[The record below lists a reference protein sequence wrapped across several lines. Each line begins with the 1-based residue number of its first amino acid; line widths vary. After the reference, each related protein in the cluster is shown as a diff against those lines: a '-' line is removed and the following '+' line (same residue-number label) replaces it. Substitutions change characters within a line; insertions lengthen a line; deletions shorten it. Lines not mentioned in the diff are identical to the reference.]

1 MKILILSA
9 KDIGG
14 GAARAAY
21 RLHQG
26 LLRAGIN
33 SQMLVQNKLG
43 GDNTVIAPKSKV
55 QRGIAAIKPALDQ
68 LPLALYRDRDATINI
83 YSSQWLPNKIIDKIE
98 QINPDIINLHWVC
111 GGFMPIEA
119 LGKLKQPLVWTFHDM
134 WAFTGGCH
142 YSGECDR
149 YQQSC
154 GTCPQLGS
162 KGNWDLS
169 RWNWQ
174 RKRKAWQNLNLTV
187 VTPSKWLAN
196 CTQASSLFKDV
207 PVKVIGNGI
216 DPKIYQPHSPQV
228 ARKILNLPLD
238 KKIILFGAFDSIQDK
253 RKGFTLLRA
262 ALQTLQQLLSP
273 ESVELVIFGASSP
286 LNPINFG
293 FKANYTGKLSDDV
306 SLSLLYAAAD
316 VFVAPSVQDN
326 LPNTILESL
335 FCGTPCAAF
344 NIGGMPDLIEH
355 QHNGYLAQPLLPEDL
370 AQGIHWILADAT
382 RYQKLATKSRAKAI
396 ADFNLKRQT
405 QRYLRVF
412 DDLCSKLAL

>member
-9 KDIGG
+9 KDVGG

-26 LLRAGIN
+26 LLATEID
-33 SQMLVQNKLG
+33 SQMLVQNKLSD
-43 GDNTVIAPKSKV
+43 DNTVIAPKSKI

-68 LPLALYRDRDATINI
+68 LPLALYRNRDSTINI
-83 YSSQWLPNKIIDKIE
+83 YSSQWLPNKIIEKIE

-119 LGKLKQPLVWTFHDM
+119 LGKLKKPLVWTLHDM

-154 GTCPQLGS
+154 GICPQLGS
-162 KGNWDLS
+162 DRFWDLS

-174 RKRKAWQNLNLTV
+174 RKAKAWKDLNLTI

-196 CTQASSLFKDV
+196 CAQASSLFKDI
-207 PVKVIGNGI
+207 PIKVIGNGI
-216 DPKIYQPHSPQV
+216 NSGIYQPHPTQL

-238 KKIILFGAFDSIQDK
+238 KKIILFGALDSTQDK
-253 RKGFTLLRA
+253 RKGFTLLLA
-262 ALQTLQQLLSP
+262 ALQTLQKL
-273 ESVELVIFGASSP
+273 ESLEAVELVIFGASEP
-286 LNPINFG
+286 LDPINFG

-355 QHNGYLAQPLLPEDL
+355 QQNGYLAQPFLPEDL
-370 AQGIHWILADAT
+370 AQGIHWILADAA
-382 RYQKLATKSRAKAI
+382 RYQQLATNSRKKAI
-396 ADFNLKRQT
+396 ADFNLEQQT
-405 QRYLRVF
+405 QQYLRVF
-412 DDLCSKLAL
+412 NDLCSKLAI